1 MAEEENLNILDKK
14 PDPFSNNKNPWK
26 LILASSS
33 PRREK
38 ILKSI
43 KLDFEIIEPSCT
55 PEKYL
60 KDPIDTVKHNSSAKA
75 HFVYNHVIIN
85 NLNYK
90 RAIVAGFDT
99 IVYQS
104 GRYYGKPGDKKEAL
118 FFLEMLSGKIH
129 KVITGLTLINSAT
142 GKAVSGSQ
150 TTTVRFK
157 KLERK
162 LIEHYIEFENVLD
175 KAGAY
180 DILGTGI
187 IFIEDIKGCFYNV
200 AGLPVKKFI
209 DLLGELGFTLF

>member
-1 MAEEENLNILDKK
+1 M
-14 PDPFSNNKNPWK
+14 
-26 LILASSS
+26 
-33 PRREK
+33 
-38 ILKSI
+38 
-43 KLDFEIIEPSCT
+43 
-55 PEKYL
+55 
-60 KDPIDTVKHNSSAKA
+60 
-75 HFVYNHVIIN
+75 
-85 NLNYK
+85 
-90 RAIVAGFDT
+90 
-99 IVYQS
+99 
-104 GRYYGKPGDKKEAL
+104 
-118 FFLEMLSGKIH
+118 
-129 KVITGLTLINSAT
+129 ITGLTLINSAT